1 MTSDG
6 PRSICVFCASS
17 RGRDERLLAAA
28 HDFGRLLASRGQRLV
43 YGGGRVGLMGA
54 LADGAL
60 AGGGEVVGVIPE
72 AMVGRELAHE
82 GITDLRVVE
91 SMHERK
97 ATMAELADAFV
108 ALPGGIGTLEELF
121 EIWTWGQ
128 LGLHR
133 KPCGLLDLDGYYAQL
148 LAFLGHAEA
157 SGFIGAD
164 TMRLLVVERDPER
177 LLAELAS
184 RHVPPAPRLLDRA
197 AT

>member
-1 MTSDG
+1 MTSGG

-17 RGRDERLLAAA
+17 RGRDERLLGAA
-28 HDFGRLLASRGQRLV
+28 HDFGRLLAGRGQRLV

-72 AMVGRELAHE
+72 AMVGCELAHS
-82 GITDLRVVE
+82 GIPDLRVVG

-133 KPCGLLDLDGYYAQL
+133 KPCGLLDLDGYYTQL

-157 SGFIGAD
+157 SGFIGAE

-177 LLAELAS
+177 LLEELAR
-184 RHVPPAPRLLDRA
+184 RHVPPAPRLLERA
-197 AT
+197 DT

>member
-82 GITDLRVVE
+82 GITDLRVVD